1 MTERIP
7 WWRSFLPKRK
17 SGGSKDAGSKDASSY
32 VFGPDFDPFAL
43 PEKPKEPTPAA
54 SKTTPDQSVSSSDP
68 SKNTN
73 LLSDETF
80 DDSLLDSVFNEQT
93 CRRNVKV
100 SRSGRFKERR
110 RPHQSL
116 PIQENES
123 ENVAS
128 GKEGMRWW
136 WGGWREYQRL
146 LYKDAWTETEG
157 DRIHEGASDFWGMH
171 LGSDEEEHSTF
182 SPTQQDYNHIY

>member
-1 MTERIP
+1 MTDRIP

-17 SGGSKDAGSKDASSY
+17 SGGSKDAGSKDTGSKDASSY

-43 PEKPKEPTPAA
+43 PERPKESTPAA
-54 SKTTPDQSVSSSDP
+54 SKTTTDQSVSPSDP

-80 DDSLLDSVFNEQT
+80 DDSPLDSVFNEQT
-93 CRRNVKV
+93 CRRNMRV

-110 RPHQSL
+110 RQRQSL
-116 PIQENES
+116 PIQENDT

-128 GKEGMRWW
+128 GKEDIR
-136 WGGWREYQRL
+136 
-146 LYKDAWTETEG
+146 
-157 DRIHEGASDFWGMH
+157 
-171 LGSDEEEHSTF
+171 
-182 SPTQQDYNHIY
+182 